1 MFSPTLSLSILSF
14 AVLCYPSGVAQI
26 ITLITRKDKRN
37 ATNKF
42 LTICTCYMIATLA
55 LVAIY
60 VPYYKSVNCSV
71 NMPWK
76 FIAGVVFGALA
87 LLVEFALGYLILRL
101 HKKKVS
107 TKITVHS
114 DWSNADWKLWM
125 ATMVYALIEE
135 ILYRSA
141 FAYILLDY
149 LNIPI
154 WIFVTV
160 SSLTYALNHLRLGI
174 NVVSQKCV
182 TGALY
187 AILYIISGRSI
198 LAVVLAHEFQN
209 ILVLLIGNIQR
220 QRR

>member
-1 MFSPTLSLSILSF
+1 M
-14 AVLCYPSGVAQI
+14 
-26 ITLITRKDKRN
+26 
-37 ATNKF
+37 
-42 LTICTCYMIATLA
+42 
-55 LVAIY
+55 
-60 VPYYKSVNCSV
+60 
-71 NMPWK
+71 
-76 FIAGVVFGALA
+76 
-87 LLVEFALGYLILRL
+87 
-101 HKKKVS
+101 S

-149 LNIPI
+149 LNMPI